1 MKLLNA
7 STASLLVDIAAAAIK
22 KIRNRPK
29 AVARRAAKA
38 ARKAK
43 RAGPLPDDDGEFFS
57 DDKETS
63 MNPFPQGTQTLTGI
77 AVLVLTPW
85 LAKYGI
91 DDGQTQAIV
100 AAAGTL
106 IGAVIGVLGYLR
118 RKKLPA
124 E

>member
-1 MKLLNA
+1 MA
-7 STASLLVDIAAAAIK
+7 SAWGEIVGRGVLAWIK
-22 KIRNRPK
+22 HKPFSKEAK
-29 AVARRAAKA
+29 ARRKARRAAKHGQSPA
-38 ARKAK
+38 TE
-43 RAGPLPDDDGEFFS
+43 GV
-57 DDKETS
+57 S
-63 MNPFPQGTQTLTGI
+63 MNPFPQGTQTLSGI

-91 DDGQTQAIV
+91 DDAATQAIV

-106 IGAVIGVLGYLR
+106 IGTVIGVLGYLR